1 VATNAQLDKLNAP
14 DRFVHRPR
22 STRLHRLVD
31 DGAVYIPQVLN
42 RFQFTT
48 LLALLK
54 RMIPQPEVN
63 PAHLAARLDS
73 TLANPADSSTL
84 RLTPSP
90 LAFDYIL
97 ALDELDTVARVRTGY
112 AFLDLTTEIQDAM
125 LSLIATRDVTTRK
138 LDLSLWLK
146 DLYRNAASCLAI
158 PR

>member
-1 VATNAQLDKLNAP
+1 VATNAQPIKLNDP

-22 STRLHRLVD
+22 SARLHRLVD

-54 RMIPQPEVN
+54 RMIPQPEVD
-63 PAHLAARLDS
+63 PAHLAAQLDS
-73 TLANPADSSTL
+73 TLAYPADNTP
-84 RLTPSP
+84 RITPSP
-90 LAFDYIL
+90 HAFDYIL
-97 ALDELDTVARVRTGY
+97 ALDELDTVARLRTGY

-146 DLYRNAASCLAI
+146 DLYRNAASCLTPA
-158 PR
+158 R

>member
-1 VATNAQLDKLNAP
+1 MATNAQPIKLNGP

-31 DGAVYIPQVLN
+31 DGAVYIPQALN

-73 TLANPADSSTL
+73 TLANPADSTL

-90 LAFDYIL
+90 HVFDYIL
-97 ALDELDTVARVRTGY
+97 ALDELDTVARLRTGY

-138 LDLSLWLK
+138 LDLSLWLN
-146 DLYRNAASCLAI
+146 DLYRCASSCLAL

>member
-1 VATNAQLDKLNAP
+1 VATNAQPVKLNGP

-54 RMIPQPEVN
+54 RMIPQPEIN

-73 TLANPADSSTL
+73 TLATTADSTP

-90 LAFDYIL
+90 HAFDYIL
-97 ALDELDTVARVRTGY
+97 ALDELDTVSRIRTGY
-112 AFLDLTTEIQDAM
+112 AFFDLTTEIQDAM

-146 DLYRNAASCLAI
+146 DLYRSASSCLA
-158 PR
+158 R

>member
-1 VATNAQLDKLNAP
+1 MATNAQPIKLNDP
-14 DRFVHRPR
+14 DRFIHRPR
-22 STRLHRLVD
+22 SARLHSLVD

-63 PAHLAARLDS
+63 PAQLAARLDS
-73 TLANPADSSTL
+73 TLANTADGTP
-84 RLTPSP
+84 RLTPPP

-97 ALDELDTVARVRTGY
+97 ALDELDTVARLRTGY

-146 DLYRNAASCLAI
+146 DLYRSAASCLTPA
-158 PR
+158 R

>member
-1 VATNAQLDKLNAP
+1 VATNAQRIKLNAP

-54 RMIPQPEVN
+54 RIIPQPEVN
-63 PAHLAARLDS
+63 PAHLAAQLDS
-73 TLANPADSSTL
+73 TLANTPDSSP

-97 ALDELDTVARVRTGY
+97 ALNELDTVARIRTGY

-146 DLYRNAASCLAI
+146 DLYRSASSCLALA
-158 PR
+158 R

>member
-1 VATNAQLDKLNAP
+1 VAINAQPIKLNAP

-22 STRLHRLVD
+22 SARLHRLVD
-31 DGAVYIPQVLN
+31 DGTIYIPQVLN

-54 RMIPQPEVN
+54 RMMPQPEVN
-63 PAHLAARLDS
+63 PAQLAARLDS
-73 TLANPADSSTL
+73 TLATTADSIPH
-84 RLTPSP
+84 LTPP
-90 LAFDYIL
+90 HLAFDYIL

-112 AFLDLTTEIQDAM
+112 AFFDLTTEIQDAM

-146 DLYRNAASCLAI
+146 DLYRNAASCLALA
-158 PR
+158 R